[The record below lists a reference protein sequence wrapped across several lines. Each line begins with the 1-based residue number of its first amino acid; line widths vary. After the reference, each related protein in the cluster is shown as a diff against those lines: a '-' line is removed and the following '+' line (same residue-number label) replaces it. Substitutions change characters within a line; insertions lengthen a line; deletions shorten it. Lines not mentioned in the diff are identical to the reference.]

1 MRVSI
6 SEGAS
11 MACINPDGTLS
22 AAAERIMACMQQ
34 PTTLEDAAQK
44 TGLPLYRI
52 RSSVREIVE
61 AGLVLEEDGQ
71 YALSEAGKER
81 IA

>member
-1 MRVSI
+1 
-6 SEGAS
+6 

-22 AAAERIMACMQQ
+22 VAAKKIMAAMRQ
-34 PTTLEDAAQK
+34 PTTLEDVAQQ

-52 RSSVREIVE
+52 RSSVREIVQ
-61 AGLVLEEDGQ
+61 AGLVLEEGRQ
-71 YALSEAGKER
+71 YTLTEAGKER

>member
-1 MRVSI
+1 
-6 SEGAS
+6 

-22 AAAERIMACMQQ
+22 VAAEKIMASMQQ
-34 PTTLEDAAQK
+34 PTTLEDVAQQ

-52 RSSVREIVE
+52 RSSVREIVQ

-71 YALSEAGKER
+71 HTLTEAGMER